1 MPDLGY
7 DLIAL
12 ETFSGQL
19 STVKRG
25 LEESHSTIDS
35 YDSDYG
41 HGTVRDAMHH
51 FEKHWRDGRGHVEH
65 TAESLAS
72 MVTEAV
78 KAYRKVD
85 EELARQLTA
94 GTQPQGQR

>member
-7 DLIAL
+7 DLTAL

-19 STVKRG
+19 DTVKKG
-25 LEESHSTIDS
+25 LEESHSAIDS
-35 YDSDYG
+35 YDADYG

-51 FEKHWRDGRGHVEH
+51 FEGHWRDGRGHVEH
-65 TAESLAS
+65 TAGSLAS

-78 KAYRKVD
+78 KAYTKVD
-85 EELARQLTA
+85 EDLAASLRQQAA
-94 GTQPQGQR
+94 G